1 VASIFND
8 TEFLQSRGFTVL
20 HKIVLGLIT
29 MPLEVML
36 EHSTADLD
44 IVDCSGRTCVSWAAA
59 RGDEQA
65 LKTLLDFG
73 ADPNVLDVQGSAPIH
88 HVRDSACCQLLLQ
101 NGADIT
107 CRNTY
112 GHTALHSVT
121 RNRKSLA
128 LADTLLRAGIDID
141 AKDFSHETALC
152 NTTVALEDQ
161 AERVQF
167 FLANGA
173 DPDARTDSGDSLVH
187 HATAYNAHNVLT
199 VLFEHGVDYTVTNIY
214 GRTILHQAAR
224 VSDEQSL
231 SLFKRYAIDKIDPA
245 ALDHD
250 GKSAQDHL
258 NEREEERMEPGF
270 RKAFEDL
277 VQSIKSSQEMLSSL
291 VHEMAAVDLVKEAS
305 VSCFAPLSV
314 ETYDD
319 EYVDLCNDAVVGY
332 GQVVFYDALE
342 QVPVDIAV

>member
-1 VASIFND
+1 
-8 TEFLQSRGFTVL
+8 
-20 HKIVLGLIT
+20 
-29 MPLEVML
+29 M
-36 EHSTADLD
+36 
-44 IVDCSGRTCVSWAAA
+44 
-59 RGDEQA
+59 
-65 LKTLLDFG
+65 
-73 ADPNVLDVQGSAPIH
+73 
-88 HVRDSACCQLLLQ
+88 
-101 NGADIT
+101 
-107 CRNTY
+107 
-112 GHTALHSVT
+112 
-121 RNRKSLA
+121 
-128 LADTLLRAGIDID
+128 
-141 AKDFSHETALC
+141 
-152 NTTVALEDQ
+152 EDQ

-173 DPDARTDSGDSLVH
+173 DPDARTDSGDSPLH

-231 SLFKRYAIDKIDPA
+231 SLFKRYVIDKIDPA

-277 VQSIKSSQEMLSSL
+277 VQSIKASQEMLSSL

-314 ETYDD
+314 ESYDD
-319 EYVDLCNDAVVGY
+319 EYDDVCNDAVVGH